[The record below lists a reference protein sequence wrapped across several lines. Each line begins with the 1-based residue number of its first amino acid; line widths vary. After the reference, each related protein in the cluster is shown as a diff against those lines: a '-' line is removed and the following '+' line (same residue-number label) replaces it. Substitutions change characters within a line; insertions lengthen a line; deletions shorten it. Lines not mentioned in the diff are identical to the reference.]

1 MKITPITVY
10 KPIKPNFKQN
20 ETTKKYY
27 DDYDTYNPD
36 ITIKDAF
43 VSAGITTALCF
54 LATTLIANEDKI
66 KNIIKKICNLQVGL
80 TNRNPTKY

>member
-1 MKITPITVY
+1 MKIRQISVY

-20 ETTKKYY
+20 EKTQIYY
-27 DDYDTYNPD
+27 DDYDSNNPN

-43 VSAGITTALCF
+43 ISAGITTGLCY

-66 KNIIKKICNLQVGL
+66 KNIINKGKNTI
-80 TNRNPTKY
+80 KSYFIIK